1 MKQWGMR
8 TAPNRTMSPWG
19 GFSNCLGQFLN
30 PFLSNPQGY
39 LYILF
44 PTQKYKNISYQ
55 NLIFTQ
61 NHRGKGRIPKWG
73 DRWVRPA
80 LQRVQRNPY
89 SIPFQRYVTN
99 NSSVLYIYIEREGD
113 CISVSLLFVSIKKG
127 LRVEFWPG
135 LELVWCWRPFLN

>member
-99 NSSVLYIYIEREGD
+99 NSSVLYIYIYRERRWLYI
-113 CISVSLLFVSIKKG
+113 CQSFIRFNQK
-127 LRVEFWPG
+127 RVEGWILTRSRAGVVLATFP
-135 LELVWCWRPFLN
+135 